1 MNYENKYYE
10 FTDNNLNPRI
20 LYDIFTILFGVR
32 KIGLIHLPIGKYN
45 FIQKQLI
52 DFNLFEVAI
61 RYLIISED
69 EGSRENLLRDTDN
82 NDNATHIEL
91 WFSREESIEVNP
103 FKNPG
108 KTLSY
113 PDCCVKSY
121 ESNLGLSNFKTLE
134 SSYGPIRKLHSRQ
147 TDILTLQEDKI
158 SYVLVG
164 KNLLSDAAAGGA
176 GGTGVAC
183 RIR

>member
-121 ESNLGLSNFKTLE
+121 ESNLGLSNFYNKYLFSNEPRYYTL
-134 SSYGPIRKLHSRQ
+134 SRLVVLFND
-147 TDILTLQEDKI
+147 DIL
-158 SYVLVG
+158 
-164 KNLLSDAAAGGA
+164 LLDYFP
-176 GGTGVAC
+176 C
-183 RIR
+183 